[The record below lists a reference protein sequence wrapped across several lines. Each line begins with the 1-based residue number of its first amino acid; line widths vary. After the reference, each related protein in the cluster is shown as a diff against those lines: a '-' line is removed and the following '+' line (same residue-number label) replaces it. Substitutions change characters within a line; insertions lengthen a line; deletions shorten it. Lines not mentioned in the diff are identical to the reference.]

1 MAGAPEIAAG
11 DELPILVG
19 GSSTEDERLMLVGH
33 PRDGRVLVR
42 EWSSTDWSKP
52 PVTREHDAEA
62 LASHIERMRRGGRS
76 VNQEPTAIRR
86 WLQLAG

>member
-1 MAGAPEIAAG
+1 MSDAPPNAG

-19 GSSTEDERLMLVGH
+19 GSATEDERLILVGR

-42 EWSSTDWSKP
+42 EWASSDWSKP
-52 PVTREHDAEA
+52 PAIREHDAAA
-62 LASHIERMRRGGRS
+62 LGAEIERMRRGGRS

-86 WLQLAG
+86 WLQLTS